1 MKVSEGLNT
10 QKGKTRN
17 IGGNCPLIEKISTLS
32 IPFWLSES
40 SLSLSSCY
48 LKRTAAVSHQ
58 QTGRGVS
65 EQECQQQ
72 IPFNHVIP
80 GCFSVSLHKHS
91 DHPLCSQSPA
101 PSSSYQL
108 LLGSLPTQLV
118 QPKPTCLIIRM
129 LIHIK
134 KKIHKLCL
142 AGFYFSEF
150 KSGKLNQRGWQ
161 SY

>member
-1 MKVSEGLNT
+1 MKVTEGLNT

-80 GCFSVSLHKHS
+80 GWFSVSLHKHS

-118 QPKPTCLIIRM
+118 QPKPTCLIITM

-134 KKIHKLCL
+134 KKFINYALQDFTLVSLK
-142 AGFYFSEF
+142 AV
-150 KSGKLNQRGWQ
+150 N
-161 SY
+161 